1 MVHDACSDGKVCI
14 SIVGWFLFLYFFFL
28 FTEQKERQ
36 KSIFFFYCFYLF
48 IFPCKFLLW
57 VRFPSLSSID
67 DELLRVIFYVAFFL
81 FYSMEKV
88 GLQGIF
94 LEGILAI
101 SLGFL
106 WNIILNCLSVLY
118 TCECDPSG
126 HNLELKKSTI
136 LYPHWYYNC

>member
-1 MVHDACSDGKVCI
+1 MQWWQSLHLYSGLVSFSFFFSFCSQSKKNGRNR
-14 SIVGWFLFLYFFFL
+14 FFFL
-28 FTEQKERQ
+28 L
-36 KSIFFFYCFYLF
+36 FYLF